1 MNDAAV
7 WEESGTGAL
16 FSNKVGRRSP
26 VMGGWE
32 EQEDRLQMLKHVTC
46 SKSELI
52 L

>member
-26 VMGGWE
+26 VMGGMGGAGR
-32 EQEDRLQMLKHVTC
+32 QAADA
-46 SKSELI
+46 
-52 L
+52 